1 MLKNKNNYFEV
12 PGTLAATTADARTT
26 TTLLILYYTIVDTTV
41 VPHCHIHHAY
51 AAKKFKAQFHV
62 NTVRT

>member
-1 MLKNKNNYFEV
+1 VLKNKNNYFEV

-26 TTLLILYYTIVDTTV
+26 TILLILYYTIVDTTV
-41 VPHCHIHHAY
+41 PHCHIHYAY